1 MEKKNYIATIQE
13 LLKDR
18 NEEFENADPK
28 RIRLIRHKDARK
40 VKIIGGK
47 EYLNSLYDIYLNDR
61 EAFIRYQSEQLSKSF
76 ANVDYIVSFI
86 GEESCTSR
94 FVGVYKVGD
103 IIGECG
109 KTDKGETIYLFEMHE
124 IDGFELLKER
134 VIIDWNNP
142 ISWLQKY
149 QNMMPVIRIDRG
161 LMDDDIPVFTR
172 FEDVMLSYGQLY
184 RIFHSPHNQEWKAKL
199 ESCNCIYLILDK
211 SNGRHYIGST
221 YNKQGIWGRWA
232 QYAETGHGGDVS
244 LSKLLETDSE
254 YAKKNFQ
261 WCILETLP
269 LRIPDEQAIDRESL
283 YKRKF
288 GTREFGYNNN

>member
-1 MEKKNYIATIQE
+1 
-13 LLKDR
+13 
-18 NEEFENADPK
+18 
-28 RIRLIRHKDARK
+28 
-40 VKIIGGK
+40 
-47 EYLNSLYDIYLNDR
+47 
-61 EAFIRYQSEQLSKSF
+61 
-76 ANVDYIVSFI
+76 
-86 GEESCTSR
+86 
-94 FVGVYKVGD
+94 
-103 IIGECG
+103 
-109 KTDKGETIYLFEMHE
+109 
-124 IDGFELLKER
+124 
-134 VIIDWNNP
+134 
-142 ISWLQKY
+142 
-149 QNMMPVIRIDRG
+149 
-161 LMDDDIPVFTR
+161 MDDDIPVFTR